1 MATIDPYV
9 LKLFFSNDSFRCSF
23 LLPGPGLPLVVVR
36 ACIRVGSPEKA
47 LHFVREKVKKQ
58 KKLESLT
65 SRLHHPTSCVWKS
78 LLLKASCLGW
88 KYKQLGAVNEGK
100 F

>member
-47 LHFVREKVKKQ
+47 LHFVREKVKKNNWSQ
-58 KKLESLT
+58 SHLDSTTQLLVCGKVQSFCLKDLASVGNT
-65 SRLHHPTSCVWKS
+65 SSWVL
-78 LLLKASCLGW
+78 
-88 KYKQLGAVNEGK
+88 
-100 F
+100 